1 MTFAKRWRKSYEKE
15 NMGVYVK
22 PLFNHLIPYNIM
34 NKRERR
40 SIASKEASIKE
51 IASSLMEITNFFNGL
66 ADDEEEKG
74 NNLEDGF
81 GITERSEE
89 MLENANN
96 LRDAADALSCATDS
110 LNDAIDILADITNK

>member
-1 MTFAKRWRKSYEKE
+1 
-15 NMGVYVK
+15 
-22 PLFNHLIPYNIM
+22 M

-40 SIASKEASIKE
+40 SIASKESSIKE

>member
-1 MTFAKRWRKSYEKE
+1 
-15 NMGVYVK
+15 
-22 PLFNHLIPYNIM
+22 M
-34 NKRERR
+34 NKRERNA
-40 SIASKEASIKE
+40 IVSKEASIKE
-51 IASSLMEITNFFNGL
+51 IASSLMEITNFFNDL

>member
-1 MTFAKRWRKSYEKE
+1 
-15 NMGVYVK
+15 
-22 PLFNHLIPYNIM
+22 M
-34 NKRERR
+34 NKREKKAIESR
-40 SIASKEASIKE
+40 EASIKE
-51 IASSLMEITNFFNGL
+51 IASSLMEIINFFNGL
-66 ADDEEEKG
+66 ADDEEEKA

-110 LNDAIDILADITNK
+110 LNDAIDTLADITNK